1 MSKEQ
6 QINRLALI
14 VKSMSKKVNLAN
26 PKSINDYI
34 SAKRKLDELKKKE
47 NIWK

>member
-6 QINRLALI
+6 QVNRLSLI

-34 SAKRKLDELKKKE
+34 SAKRKLDEMKKNE